1 MSAAIRVFSKSKLDV
16 SYDNV
21 VLTASQGQDFVDFVR
36 NRSNTSAWVTTGS
49 VDADNTTIEVDF
61 VDLINID
68 SIILIKH
75 NFKSYTIQ
83 YWDGDSWENFSTT
96 IAPTTNTALT
106 TFHQFTEVFTTKIKL
121 TILGTMTV
129 DDDKHLFQ
137 FIATTERAQFNGF
150 PIIKNP
156 KHSRNRIRS
165 KLLSGKETIKESS
178 GAFSCQ
184 LQIKVHSDDSDLDL
198 IEDMYNANTGFLV
211 WLCGGD
217 QAQFSSLRIGYR
229 LEDIYLMKCADEY
242 QPEWYKGFYT
252 SGQVVGV
259 DLVEVAD

>member
-1 MSAAIRVFSKSKLDV
+1 MSQQIRVFSKNKLDI
-16 SYDNV
+16 SNANV
-21 VLTASQGQDFVDFVR
+21 VLTASQADEFADFVR

-49 VDADNTTIEVDF
+49 VDADNTTFEVNF

-75 NFKSYTIQ
+75 NFKSYTIE
-83 YWDGDSWENFSTT
+83 YWDGDSWEDFSTA
-96 IAPTTNTALT
+96 IAPTTNTAET
-106 TFHQFTEVFTTKIKL
+106 TFHQFTEVFTTKIRL
-121 TILGTMTV
+121 TILGTMV
-129 DDDKHLFQ
+129 ADEDKYLFQ
-137 FIATTERAQFNGF
+137 FIATKERAQFNGW

-184 LQIKVHSDDSDLDL
+184 LQIKVHSDDSDLTL
-198 IEDMYNANTGFLV
+198 IEEMYNANTGFLV

-217 QAQFSSLRIGYR
+217 ETQFSSQRIGYR
-229 LEDIYLMKCADEY
+229 LEDIYLMKCSDEY
-242 QPEWYKGFYT
+242 QPEWYKGLYQ

-259 DLVEVAD
+259 DLIEVSD